1 MATIERSADL
11 TVIGANGGAWCTDLG
26 AAVPTR
32 PTTLTAAL
40 PAGLYAMGA
49 ISDDGLTYAF
59 DEDNEQFQA
68 WGQLAPFRTEITRS
82 TRTFQLTLWETN
94 RPIVKSVMY
103 RLPVADVTA
112 DETER
117 TYAFA
122 ETSAPT
128 PDRRTWLIDVIDGAS
143 LERFF
148 VPHGEVTDRDDV
160 TFRNDEMSG
169 FNITITAYPDV
180 DNVTVYHL
188 GQVGVLPTG
197 LDPTPPPTP

>member
-26 AAVPTR
+26 AATPTA
-32 PTTLTAAL
+32 PTSTTTL

-94 RPIVKSVMY
+94 RPICKSVMF
-103 RLPVADVTA
+103 RQAVADVTA
-112 DETER
+112 AVGGA
-117 TYAFA
+117 YAFE

-128 PDRRTWLIDVIDGAS
+128 PDRRSWLIDVMDGDN
-143 LERFF
+143 LERFW
-148 VPHGEVTDRDDV
+148 VPFGEVTDRDDV
-160 TFRNDEMSG
+160 TFKNDEMSG
-169 FNITITAYPDV
+169 YNVTITAYPDPS
-180 DNVTVYHL
+180 NVTVYHM
-188 GQVGVLPTG
+188 GHVANLPTTG
-197 LDPTPPPTP
+197 LSPTAP